1 MKIEDVFSLKQK
13 TNRPRNLA
21 SEKNENKQRIQ
32 KEKEENKDKKVFCG
46 HVEKQTNN
54 SLKANQI
61 KETARRRERD
71 GKKERETGRKKERKR
86 DRERK

>member
-1 MKIEDVFSLKQK
+1 
-13 TNRPRNLA
+13 LA

-32 KEKEENKDKKVFCG
+32 KEENKDKKVFCE

-61 KETARRRERD
+61 KETERRR
-71 GKKERETGRKKERKR
+71 ERETGRKKERQEERK
-86 DRERK
+86 REREIEKESEKE

>member
-1 MKIEDVFSLKQK
+1 
-13 TNRPRNLA
+13 LA

-54 SLKANQI
+54 SFKAN
-61 KETARRRERD
+61 
-71 GKKERETGRKKERKR
+71 
-86 DRERK
+86 